1 MKDELQTPKSE
12 HLPLPSTRKLKSIN
26 PPSKKPHHQQQK
38 TTKPNAASSGFTP
51 ITVEDSIEKISL
63 AEADQSIVVDP
74 PVSDDIESARGS
86 LISEA
91 FEFYDDQASI
101 ESYIAS
107 FNQHISPSFITT
119 PLSSKSPDATTPLSC
134 ITTAE
139 TTPPSSTFKIT
150 TDAVIHEAT
159 IEESKSVK
167 PEPLVKHLRES
178 IIQVLNSS
186 DIEPNYKKLLDALI
200 KTVIEQFC
208 TSHEDKG
215 SVVERFS
222 KKVKFVLL
230 SYLLVMLLGSVGFF
244 LLSDAQNSYH
254 GPPPT

>member
-1 MKDELQTPKSE
+1 MKDELHELQTPN
-12 HLPLPSTRKLKSIN
+12 RKLKSIN
-26 PPSKKPHHQQQK
+26 PPLKKPHHQQQK
-38 TTKPNAASSGFTP
+38 TTKQNAASFGFTP

-63 AEADQSIVVDP
+63 AEADQSIVVDA
-74 PVSDDIESARGS
+74 PVCDDTESARGS
-86 LISEA
+86 SVSEA
-91 FEFYDDQASI
+91 FVFYDDQASI

-107 FNQHISPSFITT
+107 LNQHISPSFITT
-119 PLSSKSPDATTPLSC
+119 PLSSKSPAALSC
-134 ITTAE
+134 LTAE
-139 TTPPSSTFKIT
+139 MTPSSPAFTIT
-150 TDAVIHEAT
+150 TDAVIPEAT

-167 PEPLVKHLRES
+167 LDSLVNHLRES

-186 DIEPNYKKLLDALI
+186 DIDPDYKNLLDALI
-200 KTVIEQFC
+200 KTVIEHFC

-222 KKVKFVLL
+222 KKVKLVLL
-230 SYLLVMLLGSVGFF
+230 SYFLVMLLLGSVGFF